1 MISARHVVV
10 AGFVLLFWLVM
21 LGEYIVFRRGLDEL
35 LAIRLPG
42 TALSLYFLESTLV
55 LILVISLVSYVAS
68 GLWIYYRAGDTR
80 LLLAA
85 PLPLGGLYCLRA
97 LETFLLTSWALA
109 VVALPA
115 LLALGRAH
123 GRPAGFYLTGVG
135 ILALFAVLI
144 AASGALLTAAAGGL
158 FRRSP
163 TRLAVAASVAVLAGV
178 FTLVIGRNVI
188 PSTSD
193 FYTIFEPGILNGK
206 PASIKFIEAKFALWP
221 SHPFAAAL
229 HDAAT
234 GSRAGSAASR
244 AALWLAPL
252 AMLVAAGTLGRVLY
266 ERALPAIAER
276 FVVAGGGA
284 AAPVGAQ
291 RFPRR
296 LRGAIGALLER
307 DLIALVRNP
316 HEWSRAA
323 FIGFLLLLYTS
334 FLFVAPLREVGDRP
348 AAVARLLLL
357 NVVASGYFLTA
368 FGLRFV
374 FPSISLEGRAA
385 WVLFSSPV
393 SLVRLFLAKLALYVA
408 LLSVG
413 VVPLALAGTL
423 RLVGDP
429 ALVATIA
436 ALLLLQVATTV
447 TLLLAA
453 GAAWPNFREPNPEAL
468 STSGGG
474 LVITIACLVYVACLG
489 WLARGAALARAAG
502 DDVWPWPAAAA
513 LVSAAAIAA
522 AVRLAA
528 HRLRVLEV
536 T

>member
-1 MISARHVVV
+1 MV
-10 AGFVLLFWLVM
+10 AGFAVLFGLVM
-21 LGEYIVFRRGLDEL
+21 LGEYLVFRRGLDEL
-35 LAIRLPG
+35 IALRLAG
-42 TALSLYFLESTLV
+42 AALSLYFLESVLV
-55 LILVISLVSYVAS
+55 LILIVSLVSYVAS

-80 LLLAA
+80 LLLAS

-97 LETFLLTSWALA
+97 LETFFLTSWALA
-109 VVALPA
+109 VVGLPA

-123 GRPAGFYLTGVG
+123 GRPAEFYLQGLG
-135 ILALFAVLI
+135 LLALFAALI
-144 AASGALLTAAAGGL
+144 GATGALLTAAAGGL

-163 TRLAVAASVAVLAGV
+163 TRLAVAVSVAALAGA
-178 FTLVIGRNVI
+178 FTLVIGKNVI
-188 PSTSD
+188 PSTAD

-252 AMLVAAGTLGRVLY
+252 GALGVAATFGLALY
-266 ERALPAIAER
+266 KRALPAIAES
-276 FVVAGGGA
+276 FVVSGGPA
-284 AAPVGAQ
+284 AAPVGAR

-296 LRGAIGALLER
+296 LRGAVGALVER
-307 DLIALVRNP
+307 DLIALARNP
-316 HEWSRAA
+316 HEWSRGA
-323 FIGFLLLLYTS
+323 FIGLLLLLYTS
-334 FLFVAPLREVGDRP
+334 FLFVAPLREIADRP
-348 AAVARLLLL
+348 AAVARLLFL
-357 NVVASGYFLTA
+357 NVLAAGYFLTA

-374 FPSISLEGRAA
+374 FPSVSLEGRAA

-393 SLVRLFLAKLALYVA
+393 SLVRLFLAKLALHVA
-408 LLSVG
+408 LLSVA
-413 VVPLALAGTL
+413 VVPVALAGTL
-423 RLVGDP
+423 RLLSDP
-429 ALVATIA
+429 TLVATTA

-453 GAAWPNFREPNPEAL
+453 GAAWPNFRESNPEAL

-474 LVITIACLVYVACLG
+474 LVVTVVCLVYVAFLG
-489 WLARGAALARAAG
+489 WLARGAALARSAG
-502 DDVWPWPAAAA
+502 DDVWPWLAPGA
-513 LVSAAAIAA
+513 LVSAAAIVAA
-522 AVRLAA
+522 IRLAA
-528 HRLRVLEV
+528 RRLRVLEV

>member
-1 MISARHVVV
+1 
-10 AGFVLLFWLVM
+10 M

-35 LAIRLPG
+35 IELRLAG
-42 TALSLYFLESTLV
+42 TALSLYFLEGVLVLV
-55 LILVISLVSYVAS
+55 LIISLVSYVAS

-80 LLLAA
+80 LLLAS
-85 PLPLGGLYCLRA
+85 PLPLGGLYGLRA

-109 VVALPA
+109 VVGLPA

-123 GRPAGFYLTGVG
+123 GRPPGFYLQGLG
-135 ILALFAVLI
+135 ILALFATLI
-144 AASGALLTAAAGGL
+144 GAAGALLTAAAGGL

-163 TRLAVAASVAVLAGV
+163 TRLAVAVSVAALVGA
-178 FTLVIGRNVI
+178 FTLAIGRNVI
-188 PSTSD
+188 PSAGD

-206 PASIKFIEAKFALWP
+206 PASIKFIEAKFALWA

-234 GSRAGSAASR
+234 GSHAGSGATR
-244 AALWLAPL
+244 MALWLAPL
-252 AMLVAAGTLGRVLY
+252 AALVVAATLGLALY
-266 ERALPAIAER
+266 KRALPAIAES
-276 FVVAGGGA
+276 FVVGGGA
-284 AAPVGAQ
+284 AAPAGAR
-291 RFPRR
+291 RFPRW
-296 LRGAIGALLER
+296 LRGATGALVER

-334 FLFVAPLREVGDRP
+334 FLFLAPLREVANRP
-348 AAVARLLLL
+348 SAVARLLLL
-357 NVVASGYFLTA
+357 NTVAAGYFLTA

-374 FPSISLEGRAA
+374 FPSVSLEGRAA

-408 LLSVG
+408 LLSVA
-413 VVPLALAGTL
+413 VVPIALAGTL

-429 ALVATIA
+429 ALVATTA
-436 ALLLLQVATTV
+436 ALLLMQVATTV
-447 TLLLAA
+447 TLLLAG
-453 GAAWPNFREPNPEAL
+453 GAAWPNFHESNPEAL

-474 LVITIACLVYVACLG
+474 LVVTIGCLVYVAFVG
-489 WLARGAALARAAG
+489 WLARGAALGSAAG
-502 DDVWPWPAAAA
+502 DGVGPWLGAGA
-513 LVSAAAIAA
+513 LVSAAVIAA
-522 AVRLAA
+522 AIRLAA
-528 HRLRVLEV
+528 RRLRVLEV